1 MIFVEVKKLNS
12 EVRKTGEIRI
22 KALRLLKNSL
32 ILGFVLILLNLIR
45 PEMKLFINFEI
56 EGFTITGEI
65 VSSILS
71 LIFIIYFGYFILTD
85 AKYFLDLISV
95 EFGSKER
102 GKTKNIMYDIAA
114 IISLIL
120 ASQLLAPFLASIP
133 DIGSIIAKTVSI
145 VFLVIGVLIIYHL
158 SNEVYYLIKENI
170 ENLIKKGSKQVRE
183 NIEKK

>member
-1 MIFVEVKKLNS
+1 VKKLNS
-12 EVRKTGEIRI
+12 KVRKTSEIRI

-32 ILGFVLILLNLIR
+32 ILGFMLTLLNLIR
-45 PEMKLFINFEI
+45 PEISFFINFEI
-56 EGFTITGEI
+56 GGFTITGEI

-85 AKYFLDLISV
+85 AKYFLDFISL

-120 ASQLLAPFLASIP
+120 ASQLLAPFAAFIP
-133 DIGSIIAKTVSI
+133 DAGNIVTKAVSI
-145 VFLVIGVLIIYHL
+145 VFLVIGVFIIYHL
-158 SNEVYYLIKENI
+158 SNEVYYLVKKNI
-170 ENLIKKGSKQVRE
+170 ENLIKKASKQVRE
-183 NIEKK
+183 NIERK